1 MKFREGDL
9 VETFDGNLFDVKGLV
24 HPPDKVV
31 AFIRYTPHSEGER
44 RRGKVAYRK
53 VYPLHE
59 RYDLLREKF
68 PQYLVNDKVFG
79 ELLCEV
85 PVESIRLHYQPTA
98 YLKALRQK
106 RKKDELE
113 DAALRFAQLLKNT
126 AGVPWDSLGVSGS
139 LLVNLHTASSD
150 IDVIVYGSQNCYR
163 AYETLKRLIAE
174 EKSPVKSYNRN
185 ELKNLFGF
193 RSKDTSMKFEDFVR
207 TESRKVLQGKFE
219 EHDYFVR
226 CVTDWHEINEQY
238 GSVLY
243 RPAGYAKT
251 RAVVTDD
258 SQMIFTPC
266 HYEIDDGEVVEGSKV
281 KTIKEIVSFRGR
293 FCEQAR
299 KGEFVKAQGKIESV
313 QERGKKAFYRLLLG
327 NNISDYMIIDEKV
340 QRPSTLAQNILGHT
354 LV

>member
-59 RYDLLREKF
+59 RYDLLREKL

-85 PVESIRLHYQPTA
+85 PVESIRLHYQPVA
-98 YLKALRQK
+98 YLKRLRRR

-113 DAALRFAQLLKNT
+113 NAALRFAQLLKNT
-126 AGVPWDSLGVSGS
+126 ADIPWDSLGVSGS
-139 LLVNLHTASSD
+139 LLVGLHTTSSD
-150 IDVIVYGSQNCYR
+150 IDIVVYGSQNCYR
-163 AYETLKRLIAE
+163 VYETLKRLIAE
-174 EKSPVKSYNRN
+174 EKNPVKSYTRS
-185 ELKNLFGF
+185 ELKRLFGF
-193 RSKDTSMKFEDFVR
+193 RSKDTSMSFEDFVR
-207 TESRKVLQGKFE
+207 TESRKVQQGKFLG
-219 EHDYFVR
+219 HDYFVR
-226 CVTDWHEINEQY
+226 CVQDWHEVNEQY

-243 RPAGYAKT
+243 RPAGYTKI
-251 RAVVTDD
+251 RAVVIDD

-266 HYEIDDGEVVEGSKV
+266 HYEIDDVEIVKGPKG
-281 KTIKEIVSFRGR
+281 KTIREIVSFRGR

-299 KGEFVKAQGKIESV
+299 KGEFVKVQGKIEKV
-313 QERGKKAFYRLLLG
+313 QERGKKVFYRLLLG
-327 NNISDYMIIDEKV
+327 NRVTDYMII
-340 QRPSTLAQNILGHT
+340 
-354 LV
+354 